1 MADPIIQTFCCHHA
15 NGTDVAVTI
24 MEEFN
29 TDAYNGV
36 CLFSSALGILGAIY
50 QVSSFCLKKVKV
62 LCTLSIDTT

>member
-1 MADPIIQTFCCHHA
+1 MADPTIQTFCCHHA
-15 NGTDVAVTI
+15 NGTDMAVTI

-50 QVSSFCLKKVKV
+50 QVGIFSNCVQSV
-62 LCTLSIDTT
+62 SGW